1 MKYNQK
7 TMLHFTQNDGKKHSK
22 AFEYL
27 LGGIVILLLALGL
40 IFMLYGLL
48 MQGDVLN
55 WEDAESQYFIVAL
68 IPLSFLGMLGFYL
81 IIKGIYLYGQ

>member
-1 MKYNQK
+1 
-7 TMLHFTQNDGKKHSK
+7 
-22 AFEYL
+22 
-27 LGGIVILLLALGL
+27 
-40 IFMLYGLL
+40 MLYGLL

-68 IPLSFLGMLGFYL
+68 IPLSFLGMLGCYL